1 MTRKIV
7 RYLFLVCVTV
17 VVIFPIVWLI
27 STSIKNDVDIFAVP
41 PILIPPHPTARS
53 YAGLVANG
61 LFAYLRN
68 SAIVAVSTSV
78 VSIVI
83 GTLAAYSLARF
94 KLPGKWSP
102 RISFWVLS
110 TRMFP
115 PIVTIIPLFQMLRLL
130 GLVNSKLGLVIAYTA
145 FNLPFVVWM
154 MRGFFA
160 EIPKDIEEV
169 AMVEGCTRMGAF
181 LRTSLPLSIP
191 GLAATA
197 IFTLILSWNEF
208 LFALIITQTTESAT
222 LPILVA
228 SRVGQYQILW
238 GQMSASG
245 VIAMAPVL
253 AFAFA
258 VQKYL
263 VRGMSF
269 GAVKG

>member
-1 MTRKIV
+1 MTGKIL
-7 RYLFLVCVTV
+7 RYVFLILVMIV
-17 VVIFPIVWLI
+17 VVFPIIWLI
-27 STSIKNDVDIFAVP
+27 STSIKNDVDIFAMP
-41 PILIPPHPTARS
+41 PILVPSHPTGKS
-53 YAGLVANG
+53 YVGLVDNG
-61 LFAYLRN
+61 LFAYLLN
-68 SAIVAVSTSV
+68 SSIVAVATCL

-94 KLPGKWSP
+94 KLPGTWTS

-115 PIVTIIPLFQMLRLL
+115 PIVTIIPLFQMLRVM
-130 GLVNSKLGLVIAYTA
+130 GLVNTRLGLVITYTA

-160 EIPKDIEEV
+160 EIPRDIEEV

-181 LRTSLPLSIP
+181 LRTSLPLAVP

-208 LFALIITQTTESAT
+208 LFALIVTQTTQSAT

-238 GQMSASG
+238 GQMSAAG

-258 VQKYL
+258 VQRYL

>member
-1 MTRKIV
+1 MIGKVV
-7 RYLFLVCVTV
+7 RYVVLSVVLVI
-17 VVIFPIVWLI
+17 VIFPIIWLI
-27 STSIKNDVDIFAVP
+27 STSIKNDVDIFAIP
-41 PILIPPHPTARS
+41 PILIPQHPTGQS
-53 YAGLVANG
+53 YRGLVENG
-61 LFAYLRN
+61 LFAYLLN
-68 SAIVAVSTSV
+68 SAIIAVSTSV
-78 VSIVI
+78 VSIII

-94 KLPGKWSP
+94 KLPGKWTP

-130 GLVNSKLGLVIAYTA
+130 GLVNTKLGLVIAYTA

-160 EIPKDIEEV
+160 EIPADIEEV

-208 LFALIITQTTESAT
+208 LFALIVTQTTESST

-238 GQMSASG
+238 GQMSAAG